1 VSFGPHASR
10 LAPHAFFVQKIYL
23 KPTRDVPIRRG
34 HPWIFSGAIERCEGD
49 DQVVD
54 VADIFDNKKNWIGRG
69 LYNPKSQLRVRLLTW
84 KKETIDQ
91 GFFAARLS
99 QALDFRSEQL
109 GAANNAYRLINGEGD
124 FLPGLIVDRY
134 GDYFVC
140 QFYTA
145 GMESFKEEIVA
156 ALSALAPMT
165 GIFERSEG
173 RVREEEG
180 LEAAVGVLAG
190 APPPE
195 TLAIEENGRKFLVDI
210 RRGQKTGFFLDQ
222 RDSRQFLSTLTRG
235 RSVLNCFAYTGGFSV
250 YAYAG
255 GAKEVVTFDSSLPAL
270 ELAEKNL
277 ALNGYADAPGEVI
290 KGDAFAYLKET
301 DSKFDVIVLDPPSLA
316 HRRGDL
322 DAATGGYKFLNLH
335 ALKHLKPGG
344 ILLTFSCSQHLPR
357 ELFQKV
363 VFGAAVDAGTKVTII
378 KQLGHPIDH
387 PVSLHHP
394 EGEYLKGLALRV
406 MD

>member
-1 VSFGPHASR
+1 MPHALVILLS
-10 LAPHAFFVQKIYL
+10 LYL
-23 KPTRDVPIRRG
+23 KPSRDAPIRRG
-34 HPWIFSGAIERCEGD
+34 HPWIFSGAIERCDGD
-49 DQVVD
+49 HQAVG
-54 VADIFDNKKNWIGRG
+54 VADIFDSKKNWLARG
-69 LYNPKSQLRVRLLTW
+69 LYNPKSQLRVRVVTW
-84 KKETIDQ
+84 QKETIDKA
-91 GFFAARLS
+91 FFARRLNH
-99 QALDFRSEQL
+99 ALAFRGEQL
-109 GAANNAYRLINGEGD
+109 SRVTNAYRLINGEGD
-124 FLPGLIVDRY
+124 FLPGLNVDRY

-140 QFYTA
+140 QFFTA

-156 ALSALAPMT
+156 ALAELVPMT

-180 LEAAVGVLAG
+180 LQAAVGVLAG
-190 APPPE
+190 QAPPE
-195 TLAIEENGRKFLVDI
+195 TVTIEEHGHKFLVDQ

-222 RDSRQFLSTLTRG
+222 RHSRQFLSTLVRG
-235 RSVLNCFAYTGGFSV
+235 RAVLNCCAYTGGFSV
-250 YAYAG
+250 YAFAG
-255 GAKEVVTFDSSLPAL
+255 GAKEVITFDSSLPAL

-277 ALNGYADAPGEVI
+277 ELNGFAGANGEVI

-301 DSKFDVIVLDPPSLA
+301 ESKFDVIVLDPPSLA
-316 HRRGDL
+316 HRRGDM

-335 ALKHLKPGG
+335 ALKRLNPGG

-363 VFGAAVDAGTKVTII
+363 VFGAAVDAGRKVTIVR
-378 KQLGHPIDH
+378 QLGHPIDH

>member
-1 VSFGPHASR
+1 
-10 LAPHAFFVQKIYL
+10 
-23 KPTRDVPIRRG
+23 
-34 HPWIFSGAIERCEGD
+34 
-49 DQVVD
+49 
-54 VADIFDNKKNWIGRG
+54 VADVFDNKKNWIGRG

-84 KKETIDQ
+84 NKETIDQ
-91 GFFAARLS
+91 DFFAARLS
-99 QALDFRSEQL
+99 QALAFRSELL
-109 GAANNAYRLINGEGD
+109 GATNNAYRLVNGEGD

-134 GDYFVC
+134 ADYFVC

-145 GMESFKEEIVA
+145 GMELFKAEIVA
-156 ALSALAPMT
+156 ALSALAPMS

-180 LEAAVGVLAG
+180 LEASLGVLAG
-190 APPPE
+190 EAPPE
-195 TLAIEENGRKFLVDI
+195 TLAIEESGHKFLVDI

-235 RSVLNCFAYTGGFSV
+235 KSVLNCFAYTGGFSV
-250 YAYAG
+250 YAYGG
-255 GAKEVVTFDSSLPAL
+255 GAKEVVTFDSSMPAL

-277 ALNGYADAPGEVI
+277 ELNGYTDAPGEVI

-301 DSKFDVIVLDPPSLA
+301 ENKFDVVVLDPPSLA
-316 HRRGDL
+316 HRRGDI
-322 DAATGGYKFLNLH
+322 DAATGGYKYLNLH
-335 ALKHLKPGG
+335 ALKRLNPGG
-344 ILLTFSCSQHLPR
+344 LLLTFSCSQHLPR

-363 VFGAAVDAGTKVTII
+363 VFGAAVDADRKVAIV

-394 EGEYLKGLALRV
+394 EGEYLKGLALRAI
-406 MD
+406 D

>member
-1 VSFGPHASR
+1 
-10 LAPHAFFVQKIYL
+10 
-23 KPTRDVPIRRG
+23 
-34 HPWIFSGAIERCEGD
+34 
-49 DQVVD
+49 
-54 VADIFDNKKNWIGRG
+54 
-69 LYNPKSQLRVRLLTW
+69 VRLLTW
-84 KKETIDQ
+84 NKQPIDQ
-91 GFFAARLS
+91 SFFSTRLA
-99 QALDFRSEQL
+99 QALTFRSEQL
-109 GAANNAYRLINGEGD
+109 GAATNAYRLINGEGD

-134 GDYFVC
+134 ADYFVC

-145 GMESFKEEIVA
+145 GMESLKKEIIA
-156 ALSALAPMT
+156 ALIEIAPMT

-180 LEAAVGVLAG
+180 LEPAVGVLAG
-190 APPPE
+190 IAPPE
-195 TLAIEENGRKFLVDI
+195 TIGIEENGRKFLVDI

-222 RDSRQFLSTLTRG
+222 RDSRQFLSTLARG

-250 YAYAG
+250 YAHAG
-255 GAKEVVTFDSSLPAL
+255 FAKQVVTFDSSLPAL

-277 ALNGYADAPGEVI
+277 ELNGYADAPGEVI
-290 KGDAFAYLKET
+290 KGDAFAYLKES

-335 ALKHLKPGG
+335 ALKHLTPGG

-357 ELFQKV
+357 DLFQKV
-363 VFGAAVDAGTKVTII
+363 VFGAAVDAGRKVTII

-394 EGEYLKGLALRV
+394 EGDYLKGLALRV

>member
-1 VSFGPHASR
+1 MPIACCLPQNLLQIF
-10 LAPHAFFVQKIYL
+10 L

-34 HPWIFSGAIERCEGD
+34 HPWVFSGAIERCQGD
-49 DQVVD
+49 DQMVA

-69 LYNPKSQLRVRLLTW
+69 LHNPKSQLRVRLLTW
-84 KKETIDQ
+84 KNEAIDQ
-91 GFFAARLS
+91 SFFANRLA
-99 QALDFRSEQL
+99 QAMAFRSEQL
-109 GAANNAYRLINGEGD
+109 GAANNAFRLINGEGD

-134 GDYFVC
+134 AGYFVC

-145 GMESFKEEIVA
+145 GMEAFKKEVVA
-156 ALSALAPMT
+156 ALSELAPMT

-190 APPPE
+190 TPPPE
-195 TLAIEENGRKFLVDI
+195 TLAIQENGQKFLVDI

-222 RDSRQFLSTLTRG
+222 RDSRLFLSTLTRA

-250 YAYAG
+250 FAHAG
-255 GAKEVVTFDSSLPAL
+255 GAKDVVTFDSSLPAL

-277 ALNGYADAPGEVI
+277 ELNGYADAAGEVI

-316 HRRGDL
+316 HRRSDL

-335 ALKHLKPGG
+335 ALKQLNPGG

-357 ELFQKV
+357 DLFQKV
-363 VFGAAVDAGTKVTII
+363 VFGAAVDAGRKVTII
-378 KQLGHPIDH
+378 RQLGHPIDH